1 MKEKNLHIDAEKIKN
16 LAFEDLLFGN
26 KNKDFGAYELRK
38 IKNKSALYG
47 FLISAVIVTLGFSW
61 PFVLKFFEKKDYTP
75 VKVREKRVLKYSELS
90 APPPIELEKP
100 PAEKIQVQSREIKK
114 FIKPVVKPDEE
125 VIDEELMP
133 TIEELETADVGTE
146 NVEGLDSMVL
156 DQDIAS
162 FDELVIEDEVIEP
175 YLQVEVMPTF
185 PGGEQELLK
194 YLAEN
199 VKYPRL
205 AREAKIQGLVIVRFV
220 VDADGFVG
228 NIEIL
233 RGIGAGCDEEA
244 LRVVKA
250 MPKWEPG
257 YQNNRAVPV
266 IYNMPIRFALL
277 DN

>member
-125 VIDEELMP
+125 VI
-133 TIEELETADVGTE
+133 
-146 NVEGLDSMVL
+146 
-156 DQDIAS
+156 
-162 FDELVIEDEVIEP
+162 EP

-228 NIEIL
+228 NIELL

-244 LRVVKA
+244 LRVVNS

-277 DN
+277 NK

>member
-1 MKEKNLHIDAEKIKN
+1 MTEKNLHIDAEKIKN

-38 IKNKSALYG
+38 LRNKSAFLG
-47 FLISAVIVTLGFSW
+47 FIFSALVITTGFSW
-61 PFVLKFFEKKDYTP
+61 PYIVKLFEQKDHTP
-75 VKVREKRVLKYSELS
+75 VKIREKRVLKYSELS

-100 PAEKIQVQSREIKK
+100 PPEKIQVQSREIKK

-162 FDELVIEDEVIEP
+162 FDELAIEEEVVEP
-175 YLQVEVMPTF
+175 YLQVEIMPSF
-185 PGGEQELLK
+185 PGGEKELLK
-194 YLAEN
+194 FLAEN
-199 VKYPRL
+199 VNYPRL

-228 NIEIL
+228 NIEML

-244 LRVVKA
+244 LRVINA

-257 YQNNRAVPV
+257 YQNGRAVPV
-266 IYNMPIRFALL
+266 IYNMPIRFTLL
-277 DN
+277 NN